1 MKVFAIIT
9 LAQPLSRAG
18 SDRWGQFLRAHG
30 EKEHLWQGRK
40 LTPEEFNAEFPKA
53 LRFAGPD
60 RPLVGRI
67 LVEPEASD
75 GEGDSSHNM
84 PVAEHEAKIAE
95 IQAGVDAWVAEQ
107 NQKLLDAGAR
117 IAELE
122 AQLSEMA
129 RQVAVTLPEE
139 SPPAVEEH
147 LPDALTGQVSA
158 ASEGSDSVS
167 AGAQAPDQP
176 DSPPDVVVDDVDPV
190 EAPKAAPA
198 PAKKAKGAA
207 KAK

>member
-1 MKVFAIIT
+1 MKFFAIIT
-9 LAQPLSRAG
+9 LAQPLSRSG

-30 EKEHLWQGRK
+30 EKEHLWLGRK
-40 LTPEEFNAEFPKA
+40 LTPEEFNTEFPKA

-75 GEGDSSHNM
+75 GEDDSCQNM

-107 NQKLLDAGAR
+107 NQKLLDAAAR
-117 IAELE
+117 IDELE
-122 AQLSEMA
+122 SLLAQRTGA
-129 RQVAVTLPEE
+129 AADTQTEE
-139 SPPAVEEH
+139 VMPPQVEETI
-147 LPDALTGQVSA
+147 PGAPEG
-158 ASEGSDSVS
+158 ASEGSDPVP
-167 AGAQAPDQP
+167 AGAQVPDQP
-176 DSPPDVVVDDVDPV
+176 DSPPDVNP
-190 EAPKAAPA
+190 EASKAAPA
-198 PAKKAKGAA
+198 PAKKKAKGAA

>member
-9 LAQPLSRAG
+9 LAQPLSRSG

-30 EKEHLWQGRK
+30 EKEHLWLGRK

-53 LRFAGPD
+53 LRFAGPE

-75 GEGDSSHNM
+75 GEGDSCHNM
-84 PVAEHEAKIAE
+84 PLAEHEAKIAE

-107 NQKLLDAGAR
+107 NQKLLDAAAR
-117 IAELE
+117 IEQLE
-122 AQLSEMA
+122 SLLAQRPGA
-129 RQVAVTLPEE
+129 AVDIPTDEAT
-139 SPPAVEEH
+139 PPKVEETI
-147 LPDALTGQVSA
+147 PGAPEG

-167 AGAQAPDQP
+167 AGAQTPNQP

>member
-9 LAQPLSRAG
+9 LAQPLSRSG

-30 EKEHLWQGRK
+30 EKDHLWMGRK
-40 LTPEEFNAEFPKA
+40 LTPEEFNTEFPKA

-67 LVEPEASD
+67 LVEPEASAV
-75 GEGDSSHNM
+75 EGDSCHNM

-107 NQKLLDAGAR
+107 NQKLVDAASR

-122 AQLSEMA
+122 S
-129 RQVAVTLPEE
+129 TLALHEAAAKLNQEATPSTVQETIPEE
-139 SPPAVEEH
+139 PQGP
-147 LPDALTGQVSA
+147 
-158 ASEGSDSVS
+158 SEGSEPVS
-167 AGAQAPDQP
+167 AGAQAPVQP
-176 DSPPDVVVDDVDPV
+176 DSPPDVVI
-190 EAPKAAPA
+190 EAPQTPA

-207 KAK
+207 KVK

>member
-9 LAQPLSRAG
+9 LAQSLSRSG

-30 EKEHLWQGRK
+30 EKEHFWLGRK
-40 LTPEEFNAEFPKA
+40 LTPEEFNTEFPKA

-75 GEGDSSHNM
+75 GEGDSCHNM

-107 NQKLLDAGAR
+107 NQKLLAAASR

-122 AQLSEMA
+122 SLL
-129 RQVAVTLPEE
+129 AVHQAPADTPTEEATPPVEPTIPEE
-139 SPPAVEEH
+139 PQGP
-147 LPDALTGQVSA
+147 
-158 ASEGSDSVS
+158 SEGSESVS
-167 AGAQAPDQP
+167 AGAQAPVQP
-176 DSPPDVVVDDVDPV
+176 DSPPDVVI
-190 EAPKAAPA
+190 EAPKAPA
-198 PAKKAKGAA
+198 VPAKKAKGAA

>member
-9 LAQPLSRAG
+9 LAQALSRSG
-18 SDRWGQFLRAHG
+18 SDRWGPFLRAHG

-40 LTPEEFNAEFPKA
+40 LTPEEFNTEFPKA

-75 GEGDSSHNM
+75 GEGDSCQNM

-107 NQKLLDAGAR
+107 NQKLVDAASR

-122 AQLSEMA
+122 S
-129 RQVAVTLPEE
+129 TLALHEAAAKLNQEATPSTVQETIPEE
-139 SPPAVEEH
+139 PQGPS
-147 LPDALTGQVSA
+147 GG
-158 ASEGSDSVS
+158 SEPVS
-167 AGAQAPDQP
+167 AGAQAPVQP
-176 DSPPDVVVDDVDPV
+176 DSPPDVVI
-190 EAPKAAPA
+190 EAPQTPA

>member
-9 LAQPLSRAG
+9 LAQSLSRSG

-30 EKEHLWQGRK
+30 EKEHLWLGRK
-40 LTPEEFNAEFPKA
+40 LTPEEFNVEFPKA

-75 GEGDSSHNM
+75 GEGDSID
-84 PVAEHEAKIAE
+84 PVYVPPTLLVSEHEAKIAE

-107 NQKLLDAGAR
+107 NQKLLDAANR

-122 AQLSEMA
+122 QLLSQRPVPAAE
-129 RQVAVTLPEE
+129 VTEGAT
-139 SPPAVEEH
+139 PPKVEETIPEA
-147 LPDALTGQVSA
+147 LPDPVPA
-158 ASEGSDSVS
+158 ASTGSDSVS

-176 DSPPDVVVDDVDPV
+176 DSPPVVI
-190 EAPKAAPA
+190 EAPQAPA
-198 PAKKAKGAA
+198 VPAKKAKGAA

>member
-9 LAQPLSRAG
+9 LAQALSRSG
-18 SDRWGQFLRAHG
+18 SDRWGPFLRAHG

-40 LTPEEFNAEFPKA
+40 LTPEEFNIEFPKA

-75 GEGDSSHNM
+75 GEGDSCQNM
-84 PVAEHEAKIAE
+84 PVAAHEAKIAE

-107 NQKLLDAGAR
+107 NQKLVDAAAR

-122 AQLSEMA
+122 S
-129 RQVAVTLPEE
+129 TLGLYKAAYDIPVEALPPVVQETIPEE
-139 SPPAVEEH
+139 PQGP
-147 LPDALTGQVSA
+147 
-158 ASEGSDSVS
+158 SEGSESVS
-167 AGAQAPDQP
+167 AGAQAPVQP
-176 DSPPDVVVDDVDPV
+176 DSPPDVVADVDPV

>member
-18 SDRWGQFLRAHG
+18 SDRWGPFLRSPG
-30 EKEHLWQGRK
+30 EKEHLWMGRK

-67 LVEPEASD
+67 LVESEVA
-75 GEGDSSHNM
+75 GEGDSCHNM
-84 PVAEHEAKIAE
+84 PLAEHEAKIAE
-95 IQAGVDAWVAEQ
+95 IQSGVDAWVAEQ
-107 NQKLLDAGAR
+107 NQKLLDAAAR
-117 IAELE
+117 IEQLE
-122 AQLSEMA
+122 SLLAQRPGA
-129 RQVAVTLPEE
+129 AVDIPTDEAT
-139 SPPAVEEH
+139 PPKVEETI
-147 LPDALTGQVSA
+147 PGAPEG

-167 AGAQAPDQP
+167 AGAQTPNQP

>member
-1 MKVFAIIT
+1 MKVFAIIA

-30 EKEHLWQGRK
+30 EKEHLWMGRK

-75 GEGDSSHNM
+75 GEGDSYHNM

-107 NQKLLDAGAR
+107 NQKLLDAAAR
-117 IAELE
+117 IEQLE
-122 AQLSEMA
+122 S
-129 RQVAVTLPEE
+129 TLALHEAAAKLTEEATPPKVEETIPEE
-139 SPPAVEEH
+139 PQGP
-147 LPDALTGQVSA
+147 
-158 ASEGSDSVS
+158 SEGSDSVS
-167 AGAQAPDQP
+167 AGAQTPNQP
-176 DSPPDVVVDDVDPV
+176 DSPPDVVNETPQVPA
-190 EAPKAAPA
+190 APAPA

>member
-9 LAQPLSRAG
+9 LAQSLSRSG

-30 EKEHLWQGRK
+30 EKEHLWLGRK
-40 LTPEEFNAEFPKA
+40 LTPEEFNVEFPKA

-75 GEGDSSHNM
+75 GEGDFCHNM

-95 IQAGVDAWVAEQ
+95 IQAGVDAWVSEQ
-107 NQKLLDAGAR
+107 NQKLLNAAAR
-117 IAELE
+117 ILELE
-122 AQLSEMA
+122 EMLA
-129 RQVAVTLPEE
+129 SRPAPAAEVTVEA
-139 SPPAVEEH
+139 PPPVVVEETI
-147 LPDALTGQVSA
+147 PEALEG
-158 ASEGSDSVS
+158 ASTGSDSVS

-176 DSPPDVVVDDVDPV
+176 DSPPDVVI
-190 EAPKAAPA
+190 EAPQAPA
-198 PAKKAKGAA
+198 VPARKAKGAA